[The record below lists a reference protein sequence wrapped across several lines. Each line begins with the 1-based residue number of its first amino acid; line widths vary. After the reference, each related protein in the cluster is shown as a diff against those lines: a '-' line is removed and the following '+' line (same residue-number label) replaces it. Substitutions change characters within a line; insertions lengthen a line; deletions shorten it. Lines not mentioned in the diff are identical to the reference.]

1 MPQPA
6 QFPPVLPIQP
16 RRRVE
21 PGLVVAVM
29 LVALVAI
36 AIWKPWTGSAA
47 LPGVLPRA
55 SLAAADNGSPP
66 ASSVPTTPASPVPR
80 NVIALQ
86 PAGPIPPLDGLDL
99 RAMSLSDPHA
109 AWGVAVAYTPTLA
122 IESAIWGGRSTVTP
136 VVDWEAIA
144 PRSVSRST
152 TTALLRRG
160 PAGPTL
166 DHPGSTTIA
175 VAVTWPSDIAP
186 RGVSLRW
193 LWPAA
198 PSVPAASIVDSGP
211 IPLSEPLPLLAR
223 LAPSRVAGGGHTGAF
238 PWERSSGT
246 FFLAPGD
253 PPSTVAGWIAH
264 RWAPGQYAFV
274 VTLADGTSRSLRFV
288 IGG

>member
-1 MPQPA
+1 MPNPA
-6 QFPPVLPIQP
+6 PFPPVVPIRP
-16 RRRVE
+16 HRRVE
-21 PGLVVAVM
+21 PGLVVAVT
-29 LVALVAI
+29 LAALVAT

-47 LPGVLPRA
+47 PPGVLPQARV
-55 SLAAADNGSPP
+55 AAAVQVPPP
-66 ASSVPTTPASPVPR
+66 ASSVPVTSAGPGPR
-80 NVIALQ
+80 VVIALQ

-99 RAMSLSDPHA
+99 RAMSPSDPHA

-122 IESAIWGGRSTVTP
+122 IESAVWGGISTVTP

-144 PRSVSRST
+144 PRSVGQPV
-152 TTALLRRG
+152 TTAILRRG
-160 PAGPTL
+160 SAGPTL

-193 LWPAA
+193 LWPARTQ
-198 PSVPAASIVDSGP
+198 VPAASIVDGGP
-211 IPLSEPLPLLAR
+211 IPLREPLPLLVR
-223 LAPSRVAGGGHTGAF
+223 LAPSRVGGGGHTATF
-238 PWERSSGT
+238 RWQRRSGT

-253 PPSTVAGWIAH
+253 PPSTVAGWLAH
-264 RWAPGQYAFV
+264 SWVPGQYAFV

>member
-6 QFPPVLPIQP
+6 QFPPVVPIRP
-16 RRRVE
+16 RRRFE

-29 LVALVAI
+29 LAALVAI
-36 AIWKPWTGSAA
+36 AIWKPWTGSAG

-55 SLAAADNGSPP
+55 SVAAAVQVSPP
-66 ASSVPTTPASPVPR
+66 AASVPATTAGPGPR
-80 NVIALQ
+80 VVIALQ

-99 RAMSLSDPHA
+99 RAMNSSDPHA

-122 IESAIWGGRSTVTP
+122 IESAVWGGRSTVTP

-144 PRSVSRST
+144 PRSVGQPV

-160 PAGPTL
+160 SAGPTL

-186 RGVSLRW
+186 RSVTLRW

-198 PSVPAASIVDSGP
+198 PGVPVPSIVDSGP
-211 IPLSEPLPLLAR
+211 IPLSEPLPLLVR
-223 LAPSRVAGGGHTGAF
+223 LAPSRVSGGGQTAAF

-246 FFLAPGD
+246 FFLTPGD
-253 PPSTVAGWIAH
+253 PPSTVAGWLAH
-264 RWAPGQYAFV
+264 SWAPGQYAFV

-288 IGG
+288 LGG